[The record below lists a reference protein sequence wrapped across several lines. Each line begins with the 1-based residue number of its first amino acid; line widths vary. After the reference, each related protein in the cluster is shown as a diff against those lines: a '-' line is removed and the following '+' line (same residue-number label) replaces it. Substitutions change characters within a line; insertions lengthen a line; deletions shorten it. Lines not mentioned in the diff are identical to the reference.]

1 MARYE
6 GTQEIPPELWDA
18 WKKTMGWAGSQP
30 WAKKRMPFELPP
42 MQSTGKRVRQS
53 QLAQRARFIEAKN
66 KFKTVPEAQRER
78 WYDNAPIW
86 NSFLWY
92 YDYFIMSALAGN
104 ANTNQGGAGVIKSI
118 QFVSKSIPTAGDE
131 SIAISAVDPDKSVVM
146 LFGNSYISDKIQRGQ
161 NSVAKNATKEITLDD
176 SINTD
181 IAEVKLI
188 GQAGFMD
195 LVEGTGTGDWA
206 APVVD
211 SLTTTKL
218 TVKGPNVEIPDGFTF
233 SWEVI
238 EHKAQTIY
246 PYVKSIAAE
255 SITIDWPLTP
265 SVAAKIGA
273 IVIEYI

>member
-118 QFVSKSIPTAGDE
+118 QYVSKSIPTAGNE
-131 SIAISAVDPDKSVVM
+131 SIALSTNVDPDKTVVM
-146 LFGNSYISDKIQRGQ
+146 LYGNSYISDLIHHYGGE
-161 NSVAKNATKEITLDD
+161 AAD
-176 SINTD
+176 NTD
-181 IAEVKLI
+181 VNINLSPNIDPDISEIIVSGMGIRNEETDGNGASWYLKSVSASQLTI
-188 GQAGFMD
+188 RMSNIYSP
-195 LVEGTGTGDWA
+195 VNTGY
-206 APVVD
+206 
-211 SLTTTKL
+211 S
-218 TVKGPNVEIPDGFTF
+218 IRI
-233 SWEVI
+233 I
-238 EHKAQTIY
+238 EHKSQTIY
-246 PYVKSIAAE
+246 PFIKSIAAD
-255 SITIDWPLTP
+255 SITIDWPRTP
-265 SVAAKIGA
+265 SVAAEIGA
-273 IVIEYI
+273 TVIEYI